1 MECHLSNC
9 QSKSVSKFQ
18 VLLDILLKLLKFEC
32 VSEEEELKLTT
43 FLASKKREK
52 CRVHLEPIIMHCYS
66 DGEDIC
72 VKCLT
77 NGHVRHHIESLGVA
91 KHKQLTPAWERID
104 VKLDDLKSSAKRR
117 ITELKELAK
126 IFVDEQSRDFA
137 VLKGCAEIKPRID
150 TLAKMFASGELDA
163 ADNDVLAFER
173 FVDSLQKECQR
184 TRNDFERA
192 KRVSEELLRV
202 MEKRCASCAS
212 IADAAFEIQTH
223 EDMDEIDL
231 EQPLQINNCISILKR
246 AKLLCNQNLYDGA
259 FDFILKHFM
268 KVVNDSGDSF
278 YRRISHSVLE
288 CFLKSDRLN
297 IESEDQ
303 VLVVVEKWF
312 QFDYGLR
319 KKLARQLLSHV
330 RFGDISEEV
339 LQQIKVNQ
347 LHPMMRNEDC
357 KKLLNDAL
365 AGAVESNPRESMIKN
380 VLCFGDN
387 GQILILDSV
396 NDTWEEWQGQNNG
409 LLFSTVKV
417 KNKVYVIGGWNNG
430 QNLSTVSIYNLN
442 TKVWINGPSM
452 REARRLFGTCVSST
466 NVIYVMGGYSK
477 KSSVEM
483 LQCDGNGDPI
493 GSWQSLPLMNTA
505 RDHFEAACV
514 DDKIYAIG
522 GAHNIATVEVF
533 DPKVNSWRYCKPMA
547 VGKHSHTVS
556 TYKGEIYVFGYN
568 GFCEK
573 YNPTTDTW
581 TPFAQLINAKGE
593 FRGSAVLNDKIYV
606 IGGSYCSEVDVYD
619 IKTNSWSKGPQ
630 MPTTVGYT
638 KCIAF

>member
-1 MECHLSNC
+1 M
-9 QSKSVSKFQ
+9 
-18 VLLDILLKLLKFEC
+18 
-32 VSEEEELKLTT
+32 
-43 FLASKKREK
+43 
-52 CRVHLEPIIMHCYS
+52 
-66 DGEDIC
+66 
-72 VKCLT
+72 
-77 NGHVRHHIESLGVA
+77 
-91 KHKQLTPAWERID
+91 
-104 VKLDDLKSSAKRR
+104 
-117 ITELKELAK
+117 KELAK

-288 CFLKSDRLN
+288 CFLKSDKLN

-303 VLVVVEKWF
+303 VLLVVEKWL

-319 KKLARQLLSHV
+319 KKLTAQLLSNV
-330 RFGDISEEV
+330 RFGDISEEI
-339 LQQIKVNQ
+339 LQQIKANP
-347 LHPMMRNEDC
+347 LHVVMRNEDS
-357 KKLLNDAL
+357 KKRLNDAL
-365 AGAVESNPRESMIKN
+365 AGAVESNPRKSMIKS

-387 GQILILDSV
+387 GQSSLFDSV
-396 NDTWEEWQGQNNG
+396 NGTWEEWQGQNNEK
-409 LLFSTVKV
+409 LFSIVRV
-417 KNKVYVIGGWNNG
+417 KNNVYFIGGENNAS
-430 QNLSTVSIYNLN
+430 QYLNTVSIYNLK
-442 TKVWINGPSM
+442 TKVWTNGPSM
-452 REARRLFGTCVSST
+452 REARYAFGTCVSST
-466 NVIYVMGGYSK
+466 NVIYVMGGCNPQTST
-477 KSSVEM
+477 VEM
-483 LQCDGNGDPI
+483 LQCDRNGDPI
-493 GSWQSLPLMNTA
+493 GSWQSLPLMSTA
-505 RDHFEAACV
+505 RDHFEAACI

-522 GAHNIATVEVF
+522 GYPNIATVEVF
-533 DPKVNSWRYCKPMA
+533 DPKVNSWRYCKSMA
-547 VGKHSHTVS
+547 QGKSHHTVS

-573 YNPTTDTW
+573 YNPSTDTW
-581 TPFAQLINAKGE
+581 TPFAKLANAKE
-593 FRGSAVLNDKIYV
+593 ILRGSAVLNDKIYV
-606 IGGSYCSEVDVYD
+606 IGGLGCSEVDVYD

-630 MPTTVGYT
+630 MPKVIGWT
-638 KCIAF
+638 KCVEV